1 MELEDNF
8 LELDDTILELHVAK
22 MECYI
27 QYRYDNE
34 NAILEWLRQNRGL
47 LVTQKWS
54 VLTQIWSKMYV
65 IDFIRGKIFQIILTL
80 SNDLLY

>member
-8 LELDDTILELHVAK
+8 LEVENTILELHIAK

-27 QYRYDNE
+27 QCRYNDE
-34 NAILEWLRQNRGL
+34 NAILEWERQNRSL
-47 LVTQKWS
+47 VVTQKWS

-65 IDFIRGKIFQIILTL
+65 IDFIRGKIFQTILTL